1 MELSPQAVATA
12 TFNTVRKGYDPEDV
26 RGYLTRVAT
35 QLEATQQQAAAME
48 ARARAAIAK
57 MQEMAQ
63 APAAGAS
70 SADPTPTGTSPGGA
84 SDSEAATI
92 SRTLLLAQRTADTT
106 VAEAKAEAEAITT
119 GARADAA
126 MTLDQARSSATAI
139 IEEARSEARRS
150 KDDELA
156 AAEGAVQAL
165 LARRDFLLGDVEI
178 LEEHVGAQR
187 ERLRDAAAALQEL
200 VERVPAGLGEI
211 RRPLLSASADDT
223 AESIEADATLQDQTL
238 PLEVQ

>member
-26 RGYLTRVAT
+26 RDYLTRVAA
-35 QLEATQQQAAAME
+35 QLEGTQQQAAAME

-63 APAAGAS
+63 ASAAGVT
-70 SADPTPTGTSPGGA
+70 SADPTPTGTGSAGA
-84 SDSEAATI
+84 TDSEAATI

-106 VAEAKAEAEAITT
+106 VAEAKAEAEAITA

-126 MTLDQARSSATAI
+126 MTLDQARSSAAAM
-139 IEEARSEARRS
+139 IEEGRAEARRS
-150 KDDELA
+150 KDEELA
-156 AAEGAVQAL
+156 AAEGAVQSL

-178 LEEHVGAQR
+178 LEEHVGVQR
-187 ERLRDAAAALQEL
+187 ERLRDAAVALHEL

-211 RRPLLSASADDT
+211 RLPLLSASADDT
-223 AESIEADATLQDQTL
+223 AESIEADATAQDQT
-238 PLEVQ
+238 PPPEVQ